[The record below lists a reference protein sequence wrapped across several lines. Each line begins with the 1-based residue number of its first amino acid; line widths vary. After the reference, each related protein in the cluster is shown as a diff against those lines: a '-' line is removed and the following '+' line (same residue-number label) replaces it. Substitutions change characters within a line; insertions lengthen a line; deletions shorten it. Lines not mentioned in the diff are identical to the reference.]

1 MTLLQTVPEGVNLV
15 ELEDELI
22 RVARDQYQTDINV
35 HNLHVWKL
43 SGPGLKIF
51 PRKKKF
57 CLILPAGKTLLI
69 SIKTIFYPK

>member
-43 SGPGLKIF
+43 SGPGIENFLNF
-51 PRKKKF
+51 F
-57 CLILPAGKTLLI
+57 HGSSLP
-69 SIKTIFYPK
+69 

>member
-43 SGPGLKIF
+43 SGRESEISFLT
-51 PRKKKF
+51 PRCSF
-57 CLILPAGKTLLI
+57 SPFG
-69 SIKTIFYPK
+69 